1 MKQLSISYLDHF
13 LHFCDASGRGI
24 IAVPDGC
31 LEMDDCSLDECFN
44 QLKAEHHVWVWGN
57 HGIRHLL
64 QHLKSQYLF
73 VKAAGGVVKAP
84 DGDCLV
90 ILREGHHDLPKGMV
104 EKGES
109 LPQAAIR
116 EVKEE
121 TGLHQI
127 DIERLLLKTY
137 HIYDKYGGWHLKQTS
152 WFAMRAT
159 EKEATT
165 PQVEEG
171 IAQAEWVSPTECRQR
186 LSHSF
191 ASLRLLSNKL

>member
-1 MKQLSISYLDHF
+1 MKQLTISYLDHF
-13 LHFCDASGRGI
+13 LHFCDASGRGT
-24 IAVPDGC
+24 IAVPDGW
-31 LEMDDCSLDECFN
+31 LEMDDSSLDECFN
-44 QLKAEHHVWVWGN
+44 QLKTEHHVWVWGN

-90 ILREGHHDLPKGMV
+90 ILREGRHDLPKGMV

-127 DIERLLLKTY
+127 EIERLLLKTY

-152 WFAMRAT
+152 WFSMRAT
-159 EKEATT
+159 EKETTT

-171 IAQAEWVSPTECRQR
+171 IVQAEWVSQTECKQR